1 MEEENERLRKVINQM
16 YINSDLGVRKNGKN
30 SPIYHN
36 SWNHPT
42 LQLQMKRRDLLLIG
56 EGSLEV
62 VRVSI

>member
-1 MEEENERLRKVINQM
+1 M

-42 LQLQMKRRDLLLIG
+42 LQFQAKRKDLLLIG